1 MTEEWDLELT
11 SPSENTR
18 NTSTSGMID
27 TEHLL
32 NADRRHQTSKNAI
45 KPPNRQGR
53 IMGKRK
59 EKNKRKKRKKER
71 EKGIG
76 VGPRKKEQQPVWRR
90 QNGRV
95 TCTEGQQHCPT
106 LPSLVPQCGWGLGT

>member
-71 EKGIG
+71 KELGWDLG
-76 VGPRKKEQQPVWRR
+76 RKSSNQF
-90 QNGRV
+90 G
-95 TCTEGQQHCPT
+95 EGKMEE
-106 LPSLVPQCGWGLGT
+106 